1 MLCRVP
7 CFNALNGYFYVSG
20 GSSHCSN
27 FVTQPLSL
35 LKSYISYLRQSYLLY
50 CGRFEAA
57 SLGCMVYRR
66 NFCSC
71 EKEAWKNSGLYIR
84 EGFEP
89 LTSAIP
95 CRDQEFKSPTSL
107 NFFRLSFGNCKSC
120 VYKCDDLFSY
130 NYIYFIRLNTISVFS
145 GIPILMCLRFLSNTI
160 KTVT

>member
-35 LKSYISYLRQSYLLY
+35 LKSYISYLRRSYLLY

-71 EKEAWKNSGLYIR
+71 EKEAWKNSGLYGR
-84 EGFEP
+84 DSNPWP
-89 LTSAIP
+89 LRYRAEI
-95 CRDQEFKSPTSL
+95 KSSNLPQAW
-107 NFFRLSFGNCKSC
+107 
-120 VYKCDDLFSY
+120 
-130 NYIYFIRLNTISVFS
+130 IFS
-145 GIPILMCLRFLSNTI
+145 GFLFATAKVASISAMIFLHIITY
-160 KTVT
+160 TL